1 MKLFKVRM
9 AFESKDKVRMAF
21 ESKDK
26 SKDYVK
32 LIPFESNFIN
42 KQTLR
47 KKCRYSELFQSVL
60 SPNAGKSGPE

>member
-26 SKDYVK
+26 SKDYAK

-42 KQTLR
+42 K
-47 KKCRYSELFQSVL
+47 
-60 SPNAGKSGPE
+60 

>member
-42 KQTLR
+42 K
-47 KKCRYSELFQSVL
+47 
-60 SPNAGKSGPE
+60 